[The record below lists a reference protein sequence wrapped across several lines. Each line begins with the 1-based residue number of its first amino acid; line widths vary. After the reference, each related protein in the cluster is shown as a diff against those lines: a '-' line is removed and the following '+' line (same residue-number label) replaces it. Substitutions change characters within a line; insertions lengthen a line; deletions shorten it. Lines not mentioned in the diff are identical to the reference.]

1 MFITRLISG
10 IIVLL
15 TAIGIVAFGTVPL
28 WFASILLSGIAMYE
42 LYKAFGMKGSALSY
56 VSYVLSVF
64 YYFLVLFNVDEYIGI
79 FITIAIL
86 ILLAI
91 YVFTFPKYNI
101 NDVVRILFT
110 LIYIPVMFSF
120 LYKIRALKHGE
131 YLIWLVF
138 ISSWGSD
145 VCAYSVGM
153 LIGRHK
159 IAPKLSPKKSVEGCL
174 GGVLGAAIM
183 GYIFG
188 LVFKSFVEPIRY
200 IEAVCTVACTAA
212 SVLSQIGDFAASGIK
227 RNQEIKD
234 YGNLIPGHGGILDRV
249 DSILFTAPVIFFVI
263 MFLSRI

>member
-15 TAIGIVAFGTVPL
+15 IAIGIVGFGTMTL
-28 WFASILLSGIAMYE
+28 WFASILISVMAMYE
-42 LYKAFGMKGSALSY
+42 MYKAFGLKCSRLSY
-56 VSYVLSVF
+56 VSYVLSIL
-64 YYFLVLFNVDEYIGI
+64 YYVMVLLNTDEYIGL
-79 FITIAIL
+79 FIIIS
-86 ILLAI
+86 ILLLLTI

-101 NDVVRILFT
+101 NDVVRVLFT

-120 LYKIRALKHGE
+120 LYKIRALRYGE
-131 YLIWLVF
+131 YIVWLVF
-138 ISSWGSD
+138 VSSWGSD

-153 LIGRHK
+153 LIGKHK

-188 LVFKSFVEPIRY
+188 VLFNRYVEPIRY
-200 IEAVCTVACTAA
+200 IELVCTLACALA